1 MTSAFKGCDEET
13 LISDENAIVLAQWQE
28 DSVWYRAR
36 IQGREG
42 SGYLVE
48 FLDYGNTDV
57 CTSGQIVSCLEE
69 IPEGSVIDDIARE
82 MSAAAS
88 QDSTTAAVGL
98 TSVGEPVS
106 DGQITASCDS
116 GSADQLAVSPDNR
129 PAAANQLA
137 TSRSKSA
144 AVSLQLPSHD
154 SKSAAVPLLLPSQDS
169 KSATVPLL
177 LPSLPCYARWRE
189 DRVWYRCQVLTDH
202 GEEVEV
208 LFTDYGNQNRVERRS
223 ELVLLPTDIPGEE
236 EKDVNVLEDL
246 AAVQAVLAEEVP
258 SDQTEDLSHP
268 IATSSPL
275 VSKDHC
281 YESGM
286 IYSGSGLTFMS
297 SGSRSDPNYFIHIWS
312 FKKYI
317 KIKKEESTNLHLF

>member
-1 MTSAFKGCDEET
+1 M
-13 LISDENAIVLAQWQE
+13 
-28 DSVWYRAR
+28 
-36 IQGREG
+36 
-42 SGYLVE
+42 
-48 FLDYGNTDV
+48 
-57 CTSGQIVSCLEE
+57 
-69 IPEGSVIDDIARE
+69 
-82 MSAAAS
+82 
-88 QDSTTAAVGL
+88 
-98 TSVGEPVS
+98 
-106 DGQITASCDS
+106 
-116 GSADQLAVSPDNR
+116 
-129 PAAANQLA
+129 
-137 TSRSKSA
+137 
-144 AVSLQLPSHD
+144 
-154 SKSAAVPLLLPSQDS
+154 
-169 KSATVPLL
+169 
-177 LPSLPCYARWRE
+177 
-189 DRVWYRCQVLTDH
+189 WYRCQVLTDH

-286 IYSGSGLTFMS
+286 IYSGSGSTFMS
-297 SGSRSDPNYFIHIWS
+297 FGSRSDPNYFIHIWS